1 MDGLKGLLGSKG
13 GAGQKASQQPQ
24 FVSFSPAI
32 LGQWF
37 HRYNLEVFA
46 NQGGETTALRA
57 ADSPQI
63 PGQDDLQ
70 KPLEQIL
77 FKGLVVHEPGPW
89 TTDLML
95 PYPNHPPRKSQHG
108 RGTRPT
114 VGYRHWSHHE

>member
-32 LGQWF
+32 MGQRF
-37 HRYNLEVFA
+37 HRYNLEVFG

-70 KPLEQIL
+70 KPPEQIL
-77 FKGLVVHEPGPW
+77 FKGLVVHEPGPR
-89 TTDLML
+89 TT
-95 PYPNHPPRKSQHG
+95 
-108 RGTRPT
+108 
-114 VGYRHWSHHE
+114 